1 MNSSINS
8 VLWRILWK
16 HGWIPINEFTYVTW
30 LYSLILYWS
39 GFSFKSVWVR
49 KQILLIQSNNDPFL
63 SVSSL
68 PEFRLLCCSCSV
80 ATGQR
85 CCHGRL
91 LVLLHTARWG
101 GLEGLFKHKMDVTGI
116 KICLACLSAI
126 KKTLETIK
134 LRGITG
140 NLKDTIEM
148 KQFNLQK
155 AKKQD
160 SRLSIRRRQ
169 IIVMLCITIINHC
182 ITIIK
187 VMQCITLT
195 ANVSQVMT
203 LGIHVGPLSW
213 RMLSRVL
220 LNAALCQHRQFQI
233 QASHYWESTRSSIF
247 KKFSSWEKYC
257 WMEQKT

>member
-1 MNSSINS
+1 M
-8 VLWRILWK
+8 
-16 HGWIPINEFTYVTW
+16 
-30 LYSLILYWS
+30 
-39 GFSFKSVWVR
+39 R
-49 KQILLIQSNNDPFL
+49 KQILLIQSNNDPFFA
-63 SVSSL
+63 VSSL
-68 PEFRLLCCSCSV
+68 PEFRLLCCCCSV

-101 GLEGLFKHKMDVTGI
+101 GLEGLFKHMMDVTGI

-140 NLKDTIEM
+140 NLKDATEM

-160 SRLSIRRRQ
+160 LRLSIRRRQ

-203 LGIHVGPLSW
+203 WGFMWYH
-213 RMLSRVL
+213 
-220 LNAALCQHRQFQI
+220 
-233 QASHYWESTRSSIF
+233 
-247 KKFSSWEKYC
+247 
-257 WMEQKT
+257 